1 MTIKL
6 STKESAAAAI
16 LTTIAVV
23 SQMRDDRRGAKH
35 GTIMLHRF
43 KDRHQRLETKHN
55 LTPATEM
62 GQEVLV
68 AALHAKC

>member
-16 LTTIAVV
+16 LTAIAVV
-23 SQMRDDRRGAKH
+23 SQMKDDRRGHKH
-35 GTIMLHRF
+35 GTLMLHRF
-43 KDRHQRLETKHN
+43 KDRHQRLETTHN
-55 LTPATEM
+55 LTPTTEM
-62 GQEVLV
+62 GQEAVV